1 MITAILLLAGN
12 SSRLNSKTPKQFIK
26 INDKELFLYSLKTF
40 LNEKDISNYVLVVNK
55 EYIFLVNE
63 ILKKENILSNK
74 IYIIEGG
81 DSRFNSVK
89 NALIYIH
96 SLFKDT
102 STIIIHDS
110 ARPLVSNNLI
120 RKHIKMSKKYDS
132 ISTYIDS
139 TDSLIE
145 NKNTYVNKYLNREKI
160 KQLQTPQ
167 TFKFDI
173 LYNLMLK
180 NEFSY
185 HEETIILK
193 NNGYNI
199 KLVKGSKLNFKVTY
213 KDDLLILKA
222 LLDKNDRN

>member
-40 LNEKDISNYVLVVNK
+40 LSEKDIDNYVLVVNK
-55 EYIFLVNE
+55 EYISLINQ
-63 ILKKENILSNK
+63 ILKRENILNNK
-74 IYIIEGG
+74 IHIIEGG

-89 NALIYIH
+89 NALNYIH
-96 SLFKDT
+96 SSINNV

-110 ARPLVSNNLI
+110 ARPLVSKKLI
-120 RKHIKMSKKYDS
+120 KKHIKMSSKYDS
-132 ISTYIDS
+132 ITTYIDS

-145 NKNTYVNKYLNREKI
+145 SKNTYVDKYLNREKI

-167 TFKFDI
+167 TFKYEI
-173 LYNLMLK
+173 LYNLILK
-180 NEFSY
+180 NEYSY
-185 HEETIILK
+185 HEESIILK

-213 KDDLLILKA
+213 DEDLLILKA
-222 LLDKNDRN
+222 LLNKNERN